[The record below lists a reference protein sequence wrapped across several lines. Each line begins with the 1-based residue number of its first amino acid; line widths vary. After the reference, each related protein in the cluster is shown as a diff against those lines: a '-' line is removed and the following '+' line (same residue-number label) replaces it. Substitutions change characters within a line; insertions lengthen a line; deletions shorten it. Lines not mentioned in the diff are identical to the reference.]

1 MQPPPEDEPGPNP
14 GDWKILSV
22 PLDSEPPSA
31 ITTEEDE
38 PPGGHW
44 VIGPPGHG
52 PTGPPGGRIF
62 SLEGRPAAGL
72 YLVAW
77 LFALGGVALLFVRSL
92 SDPNGAGGFRFVLGL
107 AGIAA
112 LAIGLAAAVGYQV
125 VARSTRDPGWFR
137 GPSPV
142 LCFFLVLP
150 VSTLLSVLIG
160 LVGIDIGPGNAVGF
174 LLGLLAVGAGY
185 ASVVWVFVV
194 RTGALSWSDMGWP
207 TRRSVRYALNT
218 VGLAV
223 AAMLPATFAVLVF
236 GGLVA
241 TLLGGVHAPDVL
253 PAARSQLDAVAVA
266 LAAAAVAPIGEELFF
281 RGFALT
287 AWLRDLGPRR
297 AVIRSAIFFAA
308 VHVLNIQSTTF
319 EIGAKQ
325 AVLVLAEIGPLGFL
339 LGWLFLQRGILA
351 SIAGHVTYN
360 SILLLLPIVLES
372 SSRVSG

>member
-1 MQPPPEDEPGPNP
+1 VQSPPEDEPGSNP

-22 PLDSEPPSA
+22 PLDSEPPPA
-31 ITTEEDE
+31 IPTEEDE
-38 PPGGHW
+38 PATDL
-44 VIGPPGHG
+44 VAGPPGRP

-77 LFALGGVALLFVRSL
+77 FFAAGGVALLFIRSL
-92 SDPNGAGGFRFVLGL
+92 GDPAAPGALRFVLGL
-107 AGIAA
+107 AGVAA
-112 LAIGLAAAVGYQV
+112 LTVGLAAAAGYQV
-125 VARSTRDPGWFR
+125 VARSTRDPGLYR
-137 GPSPV
+137 GPSPI

-150 VSTLLSVLIG
+150 VSTILSVIVG
-160 LVGIDIGPGNAVGF
+160 LLGVNIGPDNAVGF

-194 RTGALSWSDMGWP
+194 RTGALSWSEMGWP
-207 TRRSVRYALNT
+207 RRWSLPNALNSI
-218 VGLAV
+218 GLAV
-223 AAMLPATFAVLVF
+223 AVMLPATFAVLIF

-253 PAARSQLDAVAVA
+253 PAAHSQLDSIAVG
-266 LAAAAVAPIGEELFF
+266 LAAALVAPVGEELFF
-281 RGFALT
+281 RGFAVT
-287 AWLRDLGPRR
+287 AWLRDLGPQG
-297 AVIRSAIFFAA
+297 ALIRGAIFFAA

-319 EIGAKQ
+319 EIGARQ
-325 AVLVLAEIGPLGFL
+325 AVLVLAEIVPLGFV

-360 SILLLLPIVLES
+360 SILLLLPVVLES
-372 SSRVSG
+372 GNRVSG